1 MTRVAKQQCRGEK
14 CIKNTAVIRDVSIK
28 QHDAATRDAST
39 KYDEC
44 PALGVNDIKLLNIFA
59 FVSSCLIPRF
69 LLNLII

>member
-1 MTRVAKQQCRGEK
+1 MKREK
-14 CIKNTAVIRDVSIK
+14 KV
-28 QHDAATRDAST
+28 DAAVMRDASEKLHIAMT
-39 KYDEC
+39 RYKKYDEC